1 MHRRWLTRAL
11 IALAAPALT
20 VVALAPAAN
29 AAAEVP
35 TIDAVA
41 KIYSH
46 LEGGTASVSTSKV
59 YGPAKKCK
67 TKVIKGAS
75 QTSAS
80 YSPDYSSGDP
90 DVFTMTGAHPGVSA
104 TAIGTTLETMMGGV
118 SATAMEFPNTKA
130 AIAYL
135 HGYSKYT
142 KDCPGSTPGGGGSG
156 GGGGTPDCKTS
167 MKKIK
172 FTLGDERWGYQMRST
187 CKTGTQTTTMV
198 FNSLFARQGKFI
210 VYTSAMSM
218 DATAP
223 SIPLS
228 IDMTELALKT
238 V

>member
-11 IALAAPALT
+11 IAFAAPALT
-20 VVALAPAAN
+20 VVALAPAAT

-41 KIYSH
+41 KIYPH

-90 DVFTMTGAHPGVSA
+90 DVFTMTGEHP
-104 TAIGTTLETMMGGV
+104 GV

-142 KDCPGSTPGGGGSG
+142 KDCPGSNPGGGGSG

-198 FNSLFARQGKFI
+198 FNSLFARKGKFI

-218 DATAP
+218 DASAP

-228 IDMTELALKT
+228 IDMTELALKS